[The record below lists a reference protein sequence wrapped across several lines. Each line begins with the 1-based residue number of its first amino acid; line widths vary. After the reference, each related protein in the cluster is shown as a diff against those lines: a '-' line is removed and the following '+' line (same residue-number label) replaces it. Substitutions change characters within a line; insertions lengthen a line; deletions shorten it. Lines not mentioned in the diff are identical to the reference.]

1 MQAERVFPIM
11 GTTAQVLVVG
21 QRAETLV
28 EYGTSRLGELERKWS
43 RFLPTSEI
51 SRANEL
57 AGSHVVVSPETLLL
71 VGCSVAGWAHTGGAF
86 DPTVLAAVRA
96 AGYDRDFGS
105 VAEAAASLRP
115 AAPRCPPGCAGI
127 VRDERIGTITLPP
140 GVELDPGGIG
150 KGLAAD
156 LVTAEL
162 MEKGALGALVN
173 VGGDVRVR
181 GDAPNGASWDVAVE
195 DPARPGV
202 ELLRIGLLDGA
213 IATSSRAKRCWETAA
228 GAAHH
233 IIDPR
238 TGRPSSSRY
247 ISVTAVARDAWWA
260 EVVTKAVMIDELGID
275 AGARYGARVVIVNEG
290 GTVTFDPEL
299 VGIAA

>member
-11 GTTAQVLVVG
+11 GTTAHVLVVG
-21 QRAETLV
+21 GRAESLV
-28 EYGTSRLGELERKWS
+28 EYGAARLGGLERMWS

-51 SRANEL
+51 SRANAL
-57 AGSHVVVSPETLLL
+57 GGWHVVVSSETLLL
-71 VGCSVAGWAHTGGAF
+71 VGCSIAGWAHTGGSF

-105 VAEAAASLRP
+105 VARVAASLQP
-115 AAPRCPPGCAGI
+115 ADPNPSPGCAGI
-127 VRDERIGTITLPP
+127 VRDEQIGTITLPP

-162 MEKGALGALVN
+162 IENGALGALVN

-181 GDAPNGASWDVAVE
+181 GDAPNGVSWDIAVE
-195 DPARPGV
+195 DPVRPGA

-213 IATSSRAKRCWETAA
+213 IATSSRAKRSWQTAG

-233 IIDPR
+233 LIDPR
-238 TGRPSSSRY
+238 TGQPSSSRHAT
-247 ISVTAVARDAWWA
+247 VTAVASDAWWG
-260 EVVTKAVMIDELGID
+260 EVVAKAVLIDELGID
-275 AGARYGARVVIVNEG
+275 AGARYGARVVTVDVD